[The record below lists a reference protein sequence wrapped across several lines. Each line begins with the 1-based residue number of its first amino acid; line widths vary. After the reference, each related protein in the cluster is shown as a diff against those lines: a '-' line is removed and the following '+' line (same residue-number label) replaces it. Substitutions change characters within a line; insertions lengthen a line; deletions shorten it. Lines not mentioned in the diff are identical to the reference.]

1 MCFPPGAR
9 PPEIPADVEPISGG
23 VGGEDVVLRSTDD
36 ATFRAF
42 VAKAQQGDA
51 GVVIAPD
58 VRGLHRFYDELAER
72 FASAGVHAI
81 ALDYFGRTAGT
92 ERRPDDFA
100 FQDHAAA
107 ARARPDLIQTDV
119 AASIAELRKRTG
131 AKRVFVLGFCLG
143 GRVAF
148 NAGAEQSGLAGV
160 VGFYGVTRK
169 RDAND
174 GDAPID
180 KVARMR
186 APVLGLFGGADG
198 GIPPEDNATFDKALD
213 ERKLAHHLVTYPGAP
228 HSFFDRTFAEYA
240 KECDEAW
247 RRVLGFIATGDPAA
261 VK

>member
-9 PPEIPADVEPISGG
+9 PPEIPADLRPISGG
-23 VGGEDVVLRSTDD
+23 AGGEDVILTSADG
-36 ATFRAF
+36 ATFRTF
-42 VAKAQQGDA
+42 VATARQGDA

-58 VRGLHRFYDELAER
+58 VRGLHRFYEELAER

-81 ALDYFGRTAGT
+81 AVDYFGRTAGT

-107 ARARPDLIQTDV
+107 ARARPDLIQADV
-119 AASIAELRKRTG
+119 TASIGELQRRTG
-131 AKRVFVLGFCLG
+131 AKRMFALGFCLG

-169 RDAND
+169 RDQHD

-180 KVARMR
+180 KVPRMR

-198 GIPPEDNATFDKALD
+198 GIPAEDNVRFDRALD
-213 ERKLAHHLVTYPGAP
+213 DQKLAHDIVTYPGAP

-240 KECDEAW
+240 KECDDAW
-247 RRVLGFIATGDPAA
+247 RRVLGFIATGDLKAGA
-261 VK
+261 

>member
-9 PPEIPADVEPISGG
+9 PPEIPADLRPISGG
-23 VGGEDVVLRSTDD
+23 AGGEDVVLTSADG
-36 ATFRAF
+36 ATFRTF
-42 VAKAQQGDA
+42 VAKAQRGDA

-92 ERRPDDFA
+92 DRRPDDFA

-107 ARARPDLIQTDV
+107 ARARPDLIQADV
-119 AASIAELRKRTG
+119 AAAIVELQRRTG
-131 AKRVFVLGFCLG
+131 AMRVFVLGFCLG

-148 NAGAEQSGLAGV
+148 NAAAEQSGLAGV

-169 RDAND
+169 RDEHD
-174 GDAPID
+174 TDAPID

-186 APVLGLFGGADG
+186 VPILGLFGGADG
-198 GIPPEDNATFDKALD
+198 GIPAEDNATFDKALD
-213 ERKLAHHLVTYPGAP
+213 GRKVAHHLVTYPGAP
-228 HSFFDRTFAEYA
+228 HSFFDRTFADYT
-240 KECDEAW
+240 KECDDAW
-247 RRVLGFIATGDPAA
+247 RRVLGFIATGDPKT